1 MASGNTPDGAVV
13 PDPTGSP
20 LETVRAVDLP
30 ERVEELA
37 DAYEARFDDRD
48 RFLWQ
53 WIYALFP
60 EFTCSSVADEHARH
74 VRTQK
79 TILTMY
85 VTVLD
90 DLLETHG
97 DRATFLEACKCHREG
112 LEPVPD
118 SPEVDAGAVAF
129 VERAWRAFESGLEG
143 APRRE
148 SFGDVLAY
156 DLDQTINAVEYSAV
170 LSETPEMAN
179 ITGARRYDSHNMVL
193 FAYTDVDLAYSP
205 AFDLSDFGALRDLV
219 WDLQEMARIG
229 NWVTTWEREL
239 REGDYSSG
247 VVVTALQED
256 VLSPADLENRDQQT
270 LVRTIRDHGI
280 EERYRRRWERLHRS
294 VTRRGVEADSVDLDA
309 LVRGM
314 ETVFEYHLA
323 SEGLK

>member
-1 MASGNTPDGAVV
+1 MATTSAPDGPDGHV
-13 PDPTGSP
+13 PTDSP
-20 LETVRAVDLP
+20 LETVRDVELP
-30 ERVEELA
+30 ERVDRLA
-37 DAYEARFDDRD
+37 DAYDRQFDDRD

-60 EFTCSSVADEHARH
+60 EFTLSSVADEHARH

-97 DRATFLEACKCHREG
+97 DRATFLEVCKCHQEG
-112 LEPVPD
+112 LEPDPD
-118 SPEVDAGAVAF
+118 RAAVDADTVEF
-129 VERAWRAFESGLEG
+129 VQRVWAAFEAGQEG

-148 SFGDVLAY
+148 AFADVFAY

-170 LSETPEMAN
+170 LSDTPEMAN

-193 FAYTDVDLAYSP
+193 FAYTDLDLMYSP

-239 REGDYSSG
+239 GEGDYSSG
-247 VVVTALQED
+247 VVVTALQEG
-256 VLSPADLENRDQQT
+256 VLAPEDLAEGDHER
-270 LVRTIRDHGI
+270 LVRSVRDHGI

-294 VTRRGVEADSVDLDA
+294 VTRRGVEAGSVDLDA

-314 ETVFEYHLA
+314 ETVFEFHLA

>member
-1 MASGNTPDGAVV
+1 MAGAETPSGAGVT
-13 PDPTGSP
+13 DPTDSP
-20 LETVRAVDLP
+20 LETVRAVELP
-30 ERVEELA
+30 ERVDRLVE
-37 DAYEARFDDRD
+37 AYEAQFDDRD

-60 EFTCSSVADEHARH
+60 EFTLSSVADEHASH
-74 VRTQK
+74 VRIHK
-79 TILTMY
+79 TTLTMY

-90 DLLETHG
+90 DLLESHG
-97 DRATFLEACKCHREG
+97 DRATFLEACKCHQEG
-112 LEPVPD
+112 LEPDPD
-118 SPEVDAGAVAF
+118 RTAVDAGAVEF
-129 VERAWRAFESGLEG
+129 VEQVWTAFEAGLDA

-148 SFGDVLAY
+148 AFGDVLAY
-156 DLDQTINAVEYSAV
+156 DLDQTVNAVEYSAV

-179 ITGARRYDSHNMVL
+179 LKGARRYDSHNMVL

-205 AFDLSDFGALRDLV
+205 GFELSDFGVVRDLV

-247 VVVTALQED
+247 VVVTALQEG
-256 VLSPADLENRDQQT
+256 VLTPADLESGDHAA
-270 LVRTIRDHGI
+270 LVRTVRDHDI
-280 EERYRRRWERLHRS
+280 EKRYRRRWERLHRS
-294 VTRRGVEADSVDLDA
+294 VARRGAEAGSVDLDA